1 MKLDITK
8 GIQQKGFDVAF
19 DLLDSWT
26 EDRWNGDSVEYTAPV
41 TLSGMYMLA
50 DETVIVRG
58 IARAEI
64 TSPCARCLKPTVT
77 TVEADV
83 EEAFFRDVDGTL
95 EVDEDQFKYSG
106 HVLELDDA
114 VRSAILLELPSR
126 ILCREDC
133 KGLCC
138 QCGQDL
144 NINECSC
151 QKDLTNRNPFSALA
165 SLLNEDEEV

>member
-8 GIQQKGFDVAF
+8 GIQRKGNDMPFALMEPWED
-19 DLLDSWT
+19 
-26 EDRWNGDSVEYTAPV
+26 DRWNGDVIEYTAPV
-41 TLSGMYMLA
+41 TLSGTYMLA

-58 IARAEI
+58 VARAEI
-64 TSPCARCLKPTVT
+64 TSPCARCLKPTVS

-83 EEAFFRDVDGTL
+83 EEAFFRDIDGTL
-95 EVDEDQFKYSG
+95 EVEEDQYKYSG

-114 VRSAILLELPSR
+114 VRTALLLELPSR
-126 ILCREDC
+126 VLCKEDC
-133 KGLCC
+133 KGLCS

>member
-8 GIQQKGFDVAF
+8 GIQQKGSDVAF
-19 DLLDSWT
+19 DLVDSWN
-26 EDRWNGDSVEYTAPV
+26 EDRWNGDVIEYTAPV
-41 TLSGMYMLA
+41 TLSGTYMLA

-58 IARAEI
+58 VARAEI
-64 TSPCARCLKPTVT
+64 TSPCARCLKPTVS

-83 EEAFFRDVDGTL
+83 EEAFFRDIDGTL
-95 EVDEDQFKYSG
+95 EVEEDQYKYSG

-114 VRSAILLELPSR
+114 VRTALLLELPSR
-126 ILCREDC
+126 VLCKEDC
-133 KGLCC
+133 KGLCS
-138 QCGQDL
+138 QCGRDL

-151 QKDLTNRNPFSALA
+151 QKDLTHRNPFSALA